1 MFTTAVKRCSTLRR
15 CRTLSTDFS
24 LAFRPVEN
32 GCMAERENVR
42 VTDARA
48 LRALA
53 HPARIEIV
61 EHLNVTGS
69 TVTATEVA
77 GLVGL
82 SPSASS
88 YHLRELAK
96 YGLVEQAPGQGDG
109 RERRWRGTGSG
120 LWIESAND
128 QPEAVAAERALVDL
142 YVNRDQERLHAWL
155 DRQHSEPAE
164 WRESSAL
171 MGQQLLVTAAEL
183 SMIGQQ
189 MRELLEP
196 YRVRERQENP
206 PEGARK
212 VVVQYTAFPID

>member
-1 MFTTAVKRCSTLRR
+1 
-15 CRTLSTDFS
+15 
-24 LAFRPVEN
+24 
-32 GCMAERENVR
+32 MAEQENVR

-88 YHLRELAK
+88 YHLRELAR
-96 YGLVEQAPGQGDG
+96 YGLVEQAPSQGDG
-109 RERRWRGTGSG
+109 RERRWRSTGSS
-120 LWIESAND
+120 LWIDGDAD
-128 QPEAVAAERALVDL
+128 QPDAAAAERALVDL
-142 YVNRDQERLHAWL
+142 YLKRDQERVHTWL
-155 DRQHSEPAE
+155 DRQHGEPAE

-171 MGQQLLVTAAEL
+171 MDQQLLVSAAEL
-183 SMIGQQ
+183 A
-189 MRELLEP
+189 ELNQRVRDLMEP
-196 YRVRERQENP
+196 YRVRERLADP
-206 PEGARK
+206 PAGARK
-212 VVVQYTAFPID
+212 VVVQYTAFPLD

>member
-1 MFTTAVKRCSTLRR
+1 
-15 CRTLSTDFS
+15 
-24 LAFRPVEN
+24 
-32 GCMAERENVR
+32 MAEQENVR

-82 SPSASS
+82 SPSATS
-88 YHLRELAK
+88 YHLRELAR
-96 YGLVEQAPGQGDG
+96 YGLVEQAPSQGDG
-109 RERRWRGTGSG
+109 RERRWRSTGGS
-120 LWIESAND
+120 LWIESAPD

-142 YVNRDQERLHAWL
+142 YVNRDQERLHGWL
-155 DRQHSEPAE
+155 DRQHDEPAE

-183 SMIGQQ
+183 AKLNEQV
-189 MRELLEP
+189 RELMEP
-196 YRVRERQENP
+196 YRVRERQASP
-206 PEGARK
+206 PESARR
-212 VVVQYTAFPID
+212 VVVQYTAFPIA